1 MSQIDIP
8 NIGAIIPTV
17 RGRKIAY
24 AVFAVVSLVVGN
36 ALIFSATVFGQP
48 PIWLIGVAAIVT
60 NTAPIFSGI
69 AMANA
74 SSKNVVESPVDVLS
88 AEVI

>member
-1 MSQIDIP
+1 MAQIDIP

-24 AVFAVVSLVVGN
+24 AAFALISLIVGN
-36 ALIFSATVFGQP
+36 ALIFSATVYGQAP
-48 PIWLIGVAAIVT
+48 LWLVGIAAVVT

-69 AMANA
+69 AMANVT
-74 SSKNVVESPVDVLS
+74 SKDVVEVPVDS
-88 AEVI
+88 EVI

>member
-1 MSQIDIP
+1 MANIELP

-24 AVFAVVSLVVGN
+24 AVFALVSLVVGN
-36 ALIFSATVFGQP
+36 ALIFASTVYGQVP
-48 PIWLIGVAAIVT
+48 LWLVGIAAVVT

-69 AMANA
+69 AMANVGPTPEA
-74 SSKNVVESPVDVLS
+74 PTEPVVLGFTD
-88 AEVI
+88 